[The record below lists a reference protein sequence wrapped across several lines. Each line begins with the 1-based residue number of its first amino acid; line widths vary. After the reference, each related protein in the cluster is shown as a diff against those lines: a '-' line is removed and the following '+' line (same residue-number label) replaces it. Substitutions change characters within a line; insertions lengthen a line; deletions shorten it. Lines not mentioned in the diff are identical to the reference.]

1 VATKSVRSSGNSLPK
16 STASILT
23 AKSNKVVLQ
32 ETSAH
37 TFAKQKV
44 ESMSQEPSSLISNPA
59 PSTQSEPAH
68 TAVSSDQRMMCS
80 GFRLQ
85 VETSLKAFTVRQPTH
100 LTHSLIHTAASPNT
114 ANPCNPCKS
123 SIQWEAA
130 PAPASPV

>member
-1 VATKSVRSSGNSLPK
+1 VATKSVRSSGNSLHK

-68 TAVSSDQRMMCS
+68 TAVSSDQRMICS

-85 VETSLKAFTVRQPTH
+85 VETSLKASTDKAANSSNPFSNPP
-100 LTHSLIHTAASPNT
+100 AASPNT

-130 PAPASPV
+130 LAPASPV